1 LTVAIIQPRPR
12 VRFCVSGKIPAQ
24 VKFWEDSAKVR
35 GYVGGVGSGKTF
47 AGAIAALSMP
57 PGTAGVV
64 VGPTYGNMRD
74 TSQRTFFEIV
84 PDDHIISHNKS
95 EQVTQLANGSTIFW
109 RSCDKP
115 KSLRGPNLHW
125 AWMDE
130 AAYCTEDS
138 WRVIIGRL
146 RVTGPR
152 GEQPRAWIT
161 TTPAGQNWVYD
172 WWVTKNLGYSLH
184 RGKTTDNPFNAEG
197 YGDDLA
203 EQYADDPAYAAQ
215 ELEGQFVDLSG
226 SKRLPGPLL
235 ASVFKLRAQTTARP
249 NIIIKGTSNRYSLP
263 AETRI
268 YEAPQ
273 KGRSYVVGADCAEG
287 LKGGDDST
295 GVVVD
300 KETGR
305 TVAVLSGEYEPTE
318 EHPAYLAILAQW
330 YDAPVMVERNN
341 HGHAVIGGLARHGV
355 VCLSGSD
362 GRRGYQTTA
371 LSKSSAYN
379 TAHAY
384 LLQAK
389 ASGVESIPD
398 ARLKDQL
405 GGVDRV
411 TLKGPGKG
419 KITKT
424 DDEAVAWVL
433 AQVARGCAPVAQA
446 RSRAAMAK
454 LLGGRRR

>member
-1 LTVAIIQPRPR
+1 MSVAIAQPRPR
-12 VRFCVSGKIPAQ
+12 VKFKVSGRIPAQ
-24 VKFWEDSAKVR
+24 SRFWSDTSKVR

-47 AGAIAALSMP
+47 AGAIAVLSMP
-57 PGTAGVV
+57 PGTAGIVI
-64 VGPTYGNMRD
+64 GPTYGNMRD

-84 PDDHIISHNKS
+84 PDEQIISHNKA
-95 EQVTQLANGSTIFW
+95 EQVTILSNGSTIFW
-109 RSCDKP
+109 RSSDKP

-125 AWMDE
+125 CWMDE
-130 AAYCTEDS
+130 AAYCSEES
-138 WRVIIGRL
+138 WKVAIGRL

-172 WWVTKNLGYSLH
+172 WWCTKTLGYSLH
-184 RGKTTDNPFNAEG
+184 HGKTSDNPYNADG
-197 YGDDLA
+197 YASELA
-203 EQYADDPAYAAQ
+203 EQYADDPTYAAQ
-215 ELEGQFVDLSG
+215 ELGGEFVDLSG

-235 ASVFKLRAQTTARP
+235 ASVFERREQIGSRP
-249 NIIIKGTSNRYSLP
+249 KNSIKGVSGVYSLP
-263 AETRI
+263 SEARI

-273 KGRSYVVGADCAEG
+273 RGRSYVIGADCAEG

-295 GVVVD
+295 GVVID
-300 KETGR
+300 KASGAV
-305 TVAVLSGEYEPTE
+305 VAVLAGEYEPTE
-318 EHPAYLAILAQW
+318 QHPAYLAILAQW
-330 YDAPVMVERNN
+330 YDAPVLVERNN

-355 VCLSGSD
+355 VCLSGTD

-371 LSKSSAYN
+371 SSKASAY
-379 TAHAY
+379 TVAHSA
-384 LLQAK
+384 LLNAK
-389 ASGVESIPD
+389 AEGTATLPD
-398 ARLKDQL
+398 KRLRDQL

-411 TLKGPGKG
+411 TLRGPGKG

-424 DDEAVAWVL
+424 DDEAIAWVL
-433 AQVARGCAPVAQA
+433 AQVARQAAPVAQA